1 MEGYVRCVLTMFEA
15 FVLVCLISNPTLCH
29 TLQDIEGPYSSRK
42 VCTQRAYEIASE
54 LPSYLPMYIPKQY
67 MCMEQ
72 PKGTR
77 I

>member
-1 MEGYVRCVLTMFEA
+1 MFEA

-29 TLQDIEGPYSSRK
+29 TLQDIEGPYDSRK
-42 VCTQRAYEIASE
+42 ICIQRAYEIASE
-54 LPSYLPMYIPKQY
+54 LSIYLPMYLPKQY